1 MQRGFVRGMD
11 IQLGKLIQRFQA
23 RTKHAHEKL
32 NKLAK
37 LVGKEVQEDV
47 QVIFLLLLSTS

>member
-1 MQRGFVRGMD
+1 MD
-11 IQLGKLIQRFQA
+11 VQLGKLIQRFQA

-37 LVGKEVQEDV
+37 LVGKEVQADV
-47 QVIFLLLLSTS
+47 QVICLL